1 MLGKTHL
8 FYGVTA
14 GAAVAL
20 ALAHPA
26 RPLPLVEGAL
36 AGAFGGL
43 LPDLDEPGSTISNAP
58 RILGKM
64 ARRRLRRAT
73 RRTVLALPGLLVGA
87 IIGLLAAALNL
98 LSRALSRL
106 VRFVAGGHREGSH
119 WLPVWAGLSVA
130 AYLLTVSYAGPWPA
144 AGFSAGYLSH
154 LAGDGCT
161 KSGIP
166 HDPARRRAP
175 APLAAPAAHP
185 HGLVRRN
192 ALQRGLRRRARRGH
206 RRAVP
211 AQVAGNRRLAVR
223 TPLAQCC

>member
-87 IIGLLAAALNL
+87 IIGLLAVALNL

-166 HDPARRRAP
+166 LIPRATRLHLLP
-175 APLAAPAAHP
+175 RPLRIRTGSFGETLFSVAYAVALVAAIAA
-185 HGLVRRN
+185 LY
-192 ALQRGLRRRARRGH
+192 QH
-206 RRAVP
+206 RW
-211 AQVAGNRRLAVR
+211 LAIGG
-223 TPLAQCC
+223 

>member
-14 GAAVAL
+14 GATVAL
-20 ALAHPA
+20 ALAHPLSPT
-26 RPLPLVEGAL
+26 RPLPLLEGAL

-43 LPDLDEPGSTISNAP
+43 LPDLDEPGAMISNSP
-58 RILGKM
+58 RILGNL

-73 RRTVLALPGLLVGA
+73 RRTALSLPGLLLGA
-87 IIGLLAAALNL
+87 LIGLLAGVLNL
-98 LSRALSRL
+98 LSRGLSHL

-144 AGFSAGYLSH
+144 LGFAAGYLSH

-166 HDPARRRAP
+166 LVPRTSARLHLLPR
-175 APLAAPAAHP
+175 PLRIRTGSFGETVFTVLYALALVAAF
-185 HGLVRRN
+185 G
-192 ALQRGLRRRARRGH
+192 ALYRDGWLLFRG
-206 RRAVP
+206 
-211 AQVAGNRRLAVR
+211 
-223 TPLAQCC
+223 

>member
-14 GAAVAL
+14 GAVVVL
-20 ALAHPA
+20 ALAHPT
-26 RPLPLVEGAL
+26 RPLSLLEGAL

-73 RRTVLALPGLLVGA
+73 RRTVLALPGLVVGA
-87 IIGLLAAALNL
+87 LIGLLAAVLNL

-106 VRFVAGGHREGSH
+106 VRWVAGGHREGSH
-119 WLPVWAGLSVA
+119 WLPVWAGLSLV
-130 AYLLTVSYAGPWPA
+130 AYLLTTPYAGPWLA
-144 AGFSAGYLSH
+144 AGFGAGYLSH

-161 KSGIP
+161 KSGLP
-166 HDPARRRAP
+166 LVPRTAARLHLLPR
-175 APLAAPAAHP
+175 PLRIRTGSFGETLFSVAYA
-185 HGLVRRN
+185 V
-192 ALQRGLRRRARRGH
+192 ALGGVVVALFRYAR
-206 RRAVP
+206 
-211 AQVAGNRRLAVR
+211 
-223 TPLAQCC
+223 

>member
-14 GAAVAL
+14 GAIVVF
-20 ALAHPA
+20 ALAHSA

-36 AGAFGGL
+36 TGAFGGL
-43 LPDLDEPGSTISNAP
+43 LPDLDEPGAMISNAP
-58 RILGKM
+58 RLLGGM

-73 RRTVLALPGLLVGA
+73 RRTLFSLPGLLVGA
-87 IIGLLAAALNL
+87 LIGLAEAILNVV
-98 LSRALSRL
+98 SRALSHL

-130 AYLLTVSYAGPWPA
+130 AYLLTAPYAGPWPA

-161 KSGIP
+161 RAGIP
-166 HDPARRRAP
+166 LIPGAAARLHLLPR
-175 APLAAPAAHP
+175 PLRIRTGSASETFFTVLYAIALGAAIGAMYYYKVAA
-185 HGLVRRN
+185 L
-192 ALQRGLRRRARRGH
+192 
-206 RRAVP
+206 
-211 AQVAGNRRLAVR
+211 
-223 TPLAQCC
+223 